1 MPTTFPP
8 SSACFFV
15 CERGRLRIANTP
27 HVWTDH
33 RSSPPI
39 LHLLSQFTLQV
50 GMKWLPLQNINCPCE
65 ETRERLEQ
73 PRCACAL
80 CGEDCGIEG
89 KLELR
94 VNKFDFPPT
103 HPLGGGNAR
112 SNRRDAG
119 SDCAPTRCATRR
131 QPQPLQHVCVCARA
145 VDHSQGLKRK
155 GSLKVRGK
163 EERNQ
168 RKVTFT
174 LAHCERTNEFPQD
187 LETFEQAFE
196 LVEPSGSAAVPC
208 ACEGKE
214 LWN

>member
-1 MPTTFPP
+1 MRAAGVARDCWQPAGRRGRFDSKKKVKINLPYRSGRVESVPGGKAARKTHSNPCLPP
-8 SSACFFV
+8 SLLRVLVFFYV
-15 CERGRLRIANTP
+15 REDGSGPQT
-27 HVWTDH
+27 H
-33 RSSPPI
+33 RTFGPIIEAPPQI

-65 ETRERLEQ
+65 EARERLEQ

-80 CGEDCGIEG
+80 CGEDCGVEG

-131 QPQPLQHVCVCARA
+131 QPQPLQHVCVCVRARWIT
-145 VDHSQGLKRK
+145 RK
-155 GSLKVRGK
+155 G
-163 EERNQ
+163 
-168 RKVTFT
+168 
-174 LAHCERTNEFPQD
+174 
-187 LETFEQAFE
+187 
-196 LVEPSGSAAVPC
+196 
-208 ACEGKE
+208 
-214 LWN
+214 